1 MRAVIVAACHT
12 AAVAT
17 CLVALASAQ
26 SVKQQ
31 AAPKSN
37 TCQLVSGNILSFGNY
52 DPLSDTAVD
61 DMATISYRCGKLVKS
76 KVQISLSTGGAG
88 MYDRYM
94 RGGSGKLR
102 YNLYLDSLR
111 TQIWGDGTSGTE
123 VFTGSASTGATA
135 VPVFGRVFGSQDV
148 SAAIY
153 IDTVIVTLDF

>member
-1 MRAVIVAACHT
+1 MQHRRRRVRIAFVIGPNDRA
-12 AAVAT
+12 
-17 CLVALASAQ
+17 
-26 SVKQQ
+26 
-31 AAPKSN
+31 
-37 TCQLVSGNILSFGNY
+37 
-52 DPLSDTAVD
+52 
-61 DMATISYRCGKLVKS
+61 
-76 KVQISLSTGGAG
+76 
-88 MYDRYM
+88 
-94 RGGSGKLR
+94 GSGKVR